1 MSLLVDIEDIPAVNL
16 ILVEGQLIFASPL
29 NPAECNPNGYALDA
43 NYIFAFGGQIEIG
56 NEDRPY
62 ECQLTITMHG
72 ARLDPEIPLFGNKVI
87 AVRYGDLD
95 IHGIPRTPYWT

>member
-1 MSLLVDIEDIPAVNL
+1 
-16 ILVEGQLIFASPL
+16 
-29 NPAECNPNGYALDA
+29 
-43 NYIFAFGGQIEIG
+43 
-56 NEDRPY
+56 
-62 ECQLTITMHG
+62 MHG

>member
-1 MSLLVDIEDIPAVNL
+1 MEGHGYLNCPGFRYIYRWSVDDTWGIDGVPVEGDSISIPLGMSLLVDIEDIPAVNL

-62 ECQLTITMHG
+62 EC
-72 ARLDPEIPLFGNKVI
+72 
-87 AVRYGDLD
+87 
-95 IHGIPRTPYWT
+95 